1 MSHQKME
8 LYTFYMLVNDK
19 VASSLASHIPLIN
32 KKHKSQQTDIIQEVV
47 SPEVIKLDQ
56 SVCN

>member
-1 MSHQKME
+1 
-8 LYTFYMLVNDK
+8 MLVNDK